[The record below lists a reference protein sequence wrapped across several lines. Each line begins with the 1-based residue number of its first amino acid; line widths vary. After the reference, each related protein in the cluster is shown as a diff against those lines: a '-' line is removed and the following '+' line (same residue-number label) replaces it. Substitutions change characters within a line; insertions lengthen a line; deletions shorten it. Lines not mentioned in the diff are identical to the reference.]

1 MNLLHQ
7 SLTEQDLRLSVPA
20 ILQLNAVFLD
30 DTPPVLLFYQ
40 IGQHGVHWHQC
51 SHSAENSLVM
61 FDCGAVEMLIEIFVV
76 PPPEDA
82 TCCELLETLLNA
94 L

>member
-7 SLTEQDLRLSVPA
+7 GLTEQDLRHSVPA
-20 ILQLNAVFLD
+20 ILQLKSVFLD

-51 SHSAENSLVM
+51 SHSAEYSLVM
-61 FDCGAVEMLIEIFVV
+61 FDCGAVETLIGISVV
-76 PPPEDA
+76 LPLDDA
-82 TCCELLETLLNA
+82 TCCELLVTLLNA